1 MSNSMLLPA
10 AILAQAGRWCDDAS
24 CLADYVWDTNE
35 PLNLTKDGYPGML
48 MPNQKAG
55 RMMVRDLQRHGLSGV
70 YTVLHDGDGVVDASM
85 SDVKRVWRPEPGRV
99 DVDVQLSVDF
109 NNGMWLTV
117 QRSNPQDPVR
127 NIRVLLPGFFGEQ
140 QFLNNPFHPAFVHS
154 LKRYRILRFMEWAKT
169 NEDLEGSWDAR
180 AKRSDLSYVLRGV
193 PLEEMVL
200 LANMIGADAWFCIP
214 HRADANYI
222 TKFAELVHSS
232 LRPDRKIYVEFSN
245 EVKRVKMLQTFS
257 AACGIDCA
265 VLVQLQRYTVSNFVL
280 CFVLRDFC
288 GCCNQVWHT
297 GFPGGVFSEQEA
309 SKLGITRL
317 CYVVQRT
324 QAISRIMKEVIGP
337 NWRERLVVVV
347 ASQTVNSDATRQIL
361 ACDAKVAS
369 FLNAVP
375 LCHLRELVCSESP
388 PHGIP

>member
-1 MSNSMLLPA
+1 
-10 AILAQAGRWCDDAS
+10 
-24 CLADYVWDTNE
+24 
-35 PLNLTKDGYPGML
+35 
-48 MPNQKAG
+48 
-55 RMMVRDLQRHGLSGV
+55 
-70 YTVLHDGDGVVDASM
+70 
-85 SDVKRVWRPEPGRV
+85 
-99 DVDVQLSVDF
+99 VDF

-140 QFLNNPFHPAFVHS
+140 QFLHNPFHPAFVHS

-169 NEDLEGSWDAR
+169 NEDLDGSWDAR

-193 PLEEMVL
+193 PLEDMVL
-200 LANMIGADAWFCIP
+200 LANMIGADAAPSGCQLYHQVCRACPLLAAARQKDLRGVFERGDTTEDASNLLCRVWNGPCC
-214 HRADANYI
+214 ADAIANIYRA
-222 TKFAELVHSS
+222 KFRAVF
-232 LRPDRKIYVEFSN
+232 RVEIF
-245 EVKRVKMLQTFS
+245 
-257 AACGIDCA
+257 
-265 VLVQLQRYTVSNFVL
+265 
-280 CFVLRDFC
+280 FC

-324 QAISRIMKEVIGP
+324 QAISRIMKGVIGP

-375 LCHLRELVCSESP
+375 LCHFRELVCSESSP
-388 PHGIP
+388 WDTKSEKSSARLCDGSSSLTVFRFWCVCRSDLTSIRSLWGRILTASMPQSGTSLKC